1 MIHSL
6 IYRIRTTGLLATG
19 LCIFYRL
26 AQCCM
31 TLDVSRLVW
40 LEGCAARFKEPT
52 DPSLIFR
59 FLLPADIRKFSRD
72 LTNELDE
79 SFAERLEESQH
90 LCFAAL
96 SANGSGDQRLAAYA
110 WFVPHRVDAE
120 YNQGRHKNTGVSF
133 SYPDHA
139 VFMYKGWTH
148 PEFRGRGLYGIVNG
162 LAIRGLS
169 DRGITHCLSTM
180 DWTNT
185 AARRSCSRLG
195 FIELGLVARGGWGN
209 WMHTSSLRSARLLGI
224 QIGETSLGLPL
235 SAFRLPSSAFI
246 VSR

>member
-1 MIHSL
+1 MLQSL
-6 IYRIRTTGLLATG
+6 FRRIRATGLLATG
-19 LCIFYRL
+19 LCVFYRL
-26 AQCCM
+26 AQRCM
-31 TLDVSRLVW
+31 TLDVTRLVW
-40 LEGCAARFKEPT
+40 LEESAARFEESP
-52 DPSLIFR
+52 DPSMTFR
-59 FLLPADIRKFSRD
+59 FLLPSEIRGFSGD
-72 LTNELDE
+72 PTNELDE
-79 SFAERLEESQH
+79 SFAQRIEEGQH
-90 LCFAAL
+90 FCFAAL
-96 SANGSGDQRLAAYA
+96 SARKSGGQRLAAYA
-110 WFVPHRVDAE
+110 WFVLHQVDAE
-120 YNQGRHKNTGVSF
+120 YNEGRHKNTGVCF

-148 PEFRGRGLYGIVNG
+148 PDFRGRGLYGIVNG

-209 WMHTSSLRSARLLGI
+209 WMHTSSLRAARLLGI
-224 QIGETSLGLPL
+224 QIGETSLGLPS